1 MRKYIAPAIVLL
13 AVIILLGIS
22 LYRSPEKQIS
32 SPPTPRD
39 NPSATASAT
48 PTPQPGVVRKQLP
61 GGPYEPSDP
70 RWAEVHEKDKMDKHW
85 EWKMPINFYGKV
97 VDQNGQPVSGAKV
110 QLSWTDQS
118 KEGSTQSETSSDGQG
133 NFTLENKEGRYLL
146 VTVTKPGYYTA
157 QQQNQTSF
165 DYAGFWDERYYQ
177 PDSRNPVLFHLRKE
191 GVKENLL
198 TGNINVNIPSGGAP
212 TSIGFSRNPA
222 DSWARVEV
230 QAWTNTEKYPPR
242 IFDWHAIITVPGG
255 DIQPCNDEF
264 PFTAPEG
271 DYKPSIEFN
280 MPATAEK
287 WKRGIEQQYY
297 IRYTNPLRY
306 GRVLLEISGAS
317 QNVSGAYWINPTPG
331 SRNLEFDPS
340 KR

>member
-1 MRKYIAPAIVLL
+1 MRKYITAAIVLL
-13 AVIILLGIS
+13 VVIILLGIW
-22 LYRSPEKQIS
+22 LYRSPEKQVPSLPS
-32 SPPTPRD
+32 SRDTPAVT
-39 NPSATASAT
+39 SSTS
-48 PTPQPGVVRKQLP
+48 PTPQAGVSRKQLP
-61 GGPYEPSDP
+61 GGPYEASDP
-70 RWAEVHEKDKMDKHW
+70 RWAEVIAKDKTDKKW

-97 VDQNGQPVSGAKV
+97 VDQDGQPVSGAKI
-110 QLSWTDQS
+110 QFSWTDLS
-118 KEGSTQSETSSDGQG
+118 KGGCTQREMSSDAQG
-133 NFTLENKEGRYLL
+133 NFTLENKKGRFLQ

-157 QQQNQTSF
+157 KQQNQEGF
-165 DYAGFWDERYYQ
+165 DYAGFWEKRYYQ

-198 TGNINVNIPSGGAP
+198 TGNIDVNIPSGAAP
-212 TSIGFSRNPA
+212 TSIAFSRNSV

-264 PFTAPEG
+264 PFTAPEC
-271 DYKPSIEFN
+271 DYKPSIELN

-287 WKRGIEQQYY
+287 WKRGFEQQYY

-331 SRNLEFDPS
+331 SRNLEY
-340 KR
+340 KKQ